1 MKNSSEKKTFALLS
15 EIFSLIAKYGEEN
28 FHNAISKLN
37 DPEFVNSLNQVKSSA
52 VIKKQ
57 SIKSSSKINTTSVKQ
72 PTEISKL
79 ELIKSIKDHFNNIK
93 VFSSAKDV
101 REYLERQRFVS
112 PDLINKKSRQQMISS
127 FCKQCSLLSS
137 ETLDS
142 ILSELERKPP
152 RSHFNKD
159 DRSLENWSDIIL
171 MKDKKKEDI

>member
-28 FHNAISKLN
+28 FHNAISKLD
-37 DPEFVNSLNQVKSSA
+37 DPELVNSLNQVKSSSI
-52 VIKKQ
+52 IKKQ
-57 SIKSSSKINTTSVKQ
+57 SVKTSKRITNIAVKQ
-72 PTEISKL
+72 PDEIARLAS
-79 ELIKSIKDHFNNIK
+79 IKSIKDRLNNIK
-93 VFSSAKDV
+93 VFSTSKEV

-137 ETLDS
+137 ETLNS
-142 ILSELERKPP
+142 VLVELERKPLH
-152 RSHFNKD
+152 SHLNQD

-171 MKDKKKEDI
+171 KKDMKKDEI